1 MASILKSLGAGL
13 QNVGG
18 VIAGTG
24 SSNTGGAVGTG
35 SSGAGS
41 SNGGAVSGSGSGTS
55 CASTTQEQQ
64 QQQQHQH
71 QQQQKQQQP
80 SQETWPVSHD
90 AARQRFAIALPL
102 AAAPST
108 GLAGGIA
115 GLGMG
120 TKPAPQA
127 SEAYLSYRTLGSA
140 TCVGAA
146 LLQAASCQQ
155 VELVNIFVPDEFR
168 KRGVAA
174 SLVLA
179 LLNYANDKGICDVR
193 VASPDVRS
201 YLEQAMAVWA
211 AAGFEPMLSSRKATG
226 EAAQAPPAQAPAAPV
241 QKA

>member
-18 VIAGTG
+18 AIAGAG

-35 SSGAGS
+35 SSGTGTSA
-41 SNGGAVSGSGSGTS
+41 GGAVSGSGSGTS

-64 QQQQHQH
+64 QQQQQQHH

-127 SEAYLSYRTLGSA
+127 WRACARARTAPWL
-140 TCVGAA
+140 C
-146 LLQAASCQQ
+146 ASTT
-155 VELVNIFVPDEFR
+155 
-168 KRGVAA
+168 
-174 SLVLA
+174 S
-179 LLNYANDKGICDVR
+179 
-193 VASPDVRS
+193 
-201 YLEQAMAVWA
+201 
-211 AAGFEPMLSSRKATG
+211 TG
-226 EAAQAPPAQAPAAPV
+226 T
-241 QKA
+241 

>member
-18 VIAGTG
+18 VIAGAG
-24 SSNTGGAVGTG
+24 SSNTGGAISGTG
-35 SSGAGS
+35 SSG
-41 SNGGAVSGSGSGTS
+41 GAVSGTGSGTS

-64 QQQQHQH
+64 QQQQQHQH
-71 QQQQKQQQP
+71 QQQQQKQQQP